1 MRFITDMREW
11 ANIVHIYLDYCSLN
25 IVEILPKE
33 GITKNSFHVSEKSNV
48 FPMSVL
54 SQQEM
59 RYEQFPKILGG
70 GSAIVPGLWMSA
82 SNTKQLRDCVM

>member
-1 MRFITDMREW
+1 MIFTLLTFCQKVAIGK
-11 ANIVHIYLDYCSLN
+11 ISVIFL
-25 IVEILPKE
+25 
-33 GITKNSFHVSEKSNV
+33 KNFKC
-48 FPMSVL
+48 FPMSAP

-70 GSAIVPGLWMSA
+70 GSAIVSGLWMSA